1 MANEVF
7 TYRPSLW
14 VLIAVCITLLIFI
27 TILAIAIYT
36 DIKPAYVALSA
47 GMALCAVVAIIETI
61 VARVHVQANHVV
73 IKGLVRTERVAL
85 ADVEKVSAEG
95 GRVALYMKTGRWKQ
109 LPEWLGANMSARRR
123 IADRLKE
130 SA

>member
-1 MANEVF
+1 MTNDVY

-14 VLIAVCITLLIFI
+14 VFVAVSVTLLIFI
-27 TILAIAIYT
+27 TILIIAIYT

-47 GMALCAVVAIIETI
+47 GMTFCTLLALVEAII
-61 VARVHVQANHVV
+61 ARVYVEPRQVV
-73 IKGLVRTERVAL
+73 IKSLVRTERVAL

-95 GRVALYMKTGRWKQ
+95 GRVALYMKTGRWKK

-123 IADRLKE
+123 IADHLER
-130 SA
+130 

>member
-1 MANEVF
+1 MANDGVY

-14 VLIAVCITLLIFI
+14 VLVAVCVTLLIFI
-27 TILAIAIYT
+27 TILIIAIYT
-36 DIKPAYVALSA
+36 DIKVAYVALA
-47 GMALCAVVAIIETI
+47 AFMTFCTVLALIEAII
-61 VARVHVQANHVV
+61 ARVHVELRQVV

-95 GRVALYMKTGRWKQ
+95 GRVALFMKTGRWKK

-123 IADRLKE
+123 IADRLE
-130 SA
+130 R

>member
-1 MANEVF
+1 MASEVH

-14 VLIAVCITLLIFI
+14 VLVAVSLTLLVFI
-27 TILAIAIYT
+27 TILIIAIYT
-36 DIKPAYVALSA
+36 DIKPAYAALAA
-47 GMALCAVVAIIETI
+47 GMTLCTLLALIEAI
-61 VARVHVQANHVV
+61 VARVYVEPKQVV

-95 GRVALYMKTGRWKQ
+95 GRVALFMKTGRWKK

-123 IADRLKE
+123 IADHLER
-130 SA
+130 

>member
-1 MANEVF
+1 MSNEVF

-14 VLIAVCITLLIFI
+14 VLVAVSVTLLIFI
-27 TILAIAIYT
+27 TILAIGIYT

-47 GMALCAVVAIIETI
+47 GMALCTVVALLEAII
-61 VARVHVQANHVV
+61 ARVYVQTHQVV
-73 IKGLVRTERVAL
+73 IKGLVRTERVSL

-95 GRVALYMKTGRWKQ
+95 GRVALYMKTGRWKK

-123 IADRLKE
+123 IADRLE
-130 SA
+130 R